1 MQLDILEGFEN
12 YDEAVFKRNMQK
24 EVLKNGLAAQ
34 NIKQTEI
41 NLLNSNRID
50 RKTILLNHM
59 QMFDKANYGAQE
71 SDQVLK
77 HEQLIQKMGSDHI

>member
-1 MQLDILEGFEN
+1 MQLDILEGFQN

-59 QMFDKANYGAQE
+59 EMFGALINH
-71 SDQVLK
+71 LK
-77 HEQLIQKMGSDHI
+77 PCGAIKIHLKPF